1 MPLWQVSSAKG
12 NCRQAGE
19 QVTLDLLASD
29 SVSNED
35 GCVFKHRKAR
45 KRVEAALKVGDL
57 TTVRVLL
64 LNGTEEERFEAANQ
78 LFPLVGKRVDPESQ
92 SLGAD
97 LLSVAQKD
105 PSVDVRSQA
114 LGGLDGVGTEEAR
127 QVLLAALDE
136 PDLMWF
142 AAAPLGRLKEVR
154 AVPQLIAHLS
164 SEDPITVQMAGQAL
178 LDIDTPEAR
187 LALKQNRKRLP
198 GFLREEIPE

>member
-1 MPLWQVSSAKG
+1 M
-12 NCRQAGE
+12 
-19 QVTLDLLASD
+19 
-29 SVSNED
+29 
-35 GCVFKHRKAR
+35 
-45 KRVEAALKVGDL
+45 EAALKVGDL

-64 LNGTEEERFEAANQ
+64 LNGTEEERFEAANK
-78 LFPLVGKRVDPESQ
+78 LFPLVSKGVGPESQ

-105 PSVDVRSQA
+105 PSMDVRSQA

-136 PDLMWF
+136 PDPMWF

-178 LDIDTPEAR
+178 LDIDTSEAR

-198 GFLREEIPE
+198 GSLREELPE